1 MNKFLNSIHI
11 KSTGFIVLLLLTS
24 MNSYGQ
30 DSISLKRL
38 LAIGLEKNYSILI
51 ARNDEEVLQNN
62 LNYAKYAFFPSLN
75 ASARQNNSIADSRQE
90 RFPIGSN
97 PPVIVNVENANSS
110 SVTGNLNLDWTV
122 FDGFNM
128 FVSYNKVQELA
139 ELGKLNT
146 RMDVENLSAQ
156 IASEYFN
163 LIRQTQLLEAM
174 RYGMKLSSERLAI
187 ASEKYKLGSFSRLEY
202 LQAQGD
208 FNADSSQYLRQEEA
222 VTTSKLQLNRILA
235 YTINIPQNWNDT
247 ILIEK
252 TLLFENLL
260 KNTLEK
266 NTSLL
271 IANQNQWLSNLDIKS
286 IRSRYYPSIILNAGY
301 QYSDSKAEIGFAKTS
316 NATGITYGATVNWT
330 LFNRFDN
337 RRQMKNARIV
347 QENRALEY
355 ENLKLEITS
364 ELNQVWNNYT
374 NNLRV
379 LSLET
384 QNLETSR
391 ENLDIALA
399 RYRLGA
405 LAGIEMREIQKNFLD
420 ASNRFINAQYLAK
433 LAEITLKQISGS
445 IEEYY

>member
-1 MNKFLNSIHI
+1 MYKFLNSIHI

-24 MNSYGQ
+24 MNSIGQ

-62 LNYAKYAFFPSLN
+62 LNFAKYAFFPSL
-75 ASARQNNSIADSRQE
+75 SATGRQSKLTADSKQVPFSGAVRE
-90 RFPIGSN
+90 VDN
-97 PPVIVNVENANSS
+97 AVTKTVN
-110 SVTGNLNLDWTV
+110 GNLVLDWRV
-122 FDGFNM
+122 FDGFGM
-128 FVSYNKVQELA
+128 IVEYNRVKELA

-187 ASEKYKLGSFSRLEY
+187 ASEKYKLGSFSRLEF

-208 FNADSSQYLRQEEA
+208 FNADSSLYLRQEEA
-222 VTTSKLQLNRILA
+222 VTTSKLELSRILA
-235 YTINIPQNWNDT
+235 YTLNIPQNWDDS

-252 TLLFENLL
+252 NLLFENLL

-271 IANQNQWLSNLDIKS
+271 IAGQNQWLSDQDIKA
-286 IRSRYYPSIILNAGY
+286 IRSRYYPSISLNAGY
-301 QYSDSKAEIGFAKTS
+301 QYSNTEAEIGFAKTS
-316 NATGITYGATVNWT
+316 RSTGFTYGATVNWT

-347 QENRALEY
+347 QENRDLEY

-445 IEEYY
+445 IEEYF

>member
-1 MNKFLNSIHI
+1 
-11 KSTGFIVLLLLTS
+11 
-24 MNSYGQ
+24 
-30 DSISLKRL
+30 
-38 LAIGLEKNYSILI
+38 
-51 ARNDEEVLQNN
+51 
-62 LNYAKYAFFPSLN
+62 
-75 ASARQNNSIADSRQE
+75 
-90 RFPIGSN
+90 
-97 PPVIVNVENANSS
+97 
-110 SVTGNLNLDWTV
+110 
-122 FDGFNM
+122 
-128 FVSYNKVQELA
+128 
-139 ELGKLNT
+139 
-146 RMDVENLSAQ
+146 
-156 IASEYFN
+156 
-163 LIRQTQLLEAM
+163 
-174 RYGMKLSSERLAI
+174 
-187 ASEKYKLGSFSRLEY
+187 
-202 LQAQGD
+202 
-208 FNADSSQYLRQEEA
+208 
-222 VTTSKLQLNRILA
+222 LA
-235 YTINIPQNWNDT
+235 YTLNIPANWTDS

-252 TLLFENLL
+252 NLQFENLL

-271 IANQNQWLSNLDIKS
+271 IAGQNQWLSDQDIKA
-286 IRSRYYPSIILNAGY
+286 IRSRYYPSLTLNAGY
-301 QYSDSKAEIGFAKTS
+301 QYSDTKAEIGFAKTS
-316 NATGITYGATVNWT
+316 HSTGFTYGATVNWT

-347 QENRALEY
+347 QESREMEY

-364 ELNQVWNNYT
+364 ELSQVWNNYT